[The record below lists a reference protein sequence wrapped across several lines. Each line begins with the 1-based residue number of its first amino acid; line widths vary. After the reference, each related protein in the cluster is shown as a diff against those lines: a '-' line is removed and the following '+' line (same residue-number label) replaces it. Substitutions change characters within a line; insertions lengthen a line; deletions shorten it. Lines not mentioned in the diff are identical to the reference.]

1 MEEKNKKSNEREHMK
16 AVICPKYGPP
26 EVLQLTEV
34 PKPSPKDNEILVR
47 VLSAAVTTEDPL
59 NRMGKPYIIR
69 LFVGFTK
76 PKNPI
81 PGSEFAGVVE
91 AVGKDVKKFKKGDR
105 VMGSTGTVYGS
116 YAEYVCL
123 PEDGFLGI
131 IPENMTY
138 DEASPVCAS
147 LAAWNFLVDKA
158 KIKRGQKVLINGASG
173 AVGSAAVQ
181 IARHFGAEVTGVCS
195 AKNLDLVRSLG
206 ADSVIDYKKEDFTK
220 NGKKYDIVFDAA
232 GKSSFRKSNASLTE
246 NGIYLSTVPS
256 LPILLQSMWTKR
268 IGKKKAKFS
277 ATGLQPMEDRLSFL
291 KGLTGL
297 VEAGKLKSVMDMRY
311 TMEQVVEAHRYVE
324 EGRKTGNVVMNIGE

>member
-1 MEEKNKKSNEREHMK
+1 MEEDKKNMK
-16 AVICPKYGPP
+16 AVVCPRYGPP
-26 EVLQLTEV
+26 EVLELTEV
-34 PKPSPKDNEILVR
+34 AKPTPKDNEVVIR
-47 VLSAAVTTEDPL
+47 VHSVAVTTEDPL

-91 AVGKDVKKFKKGDR
+91 AVGRDVRKFKKGDR
-105 VMGSTGTVYGS
+105 VMGSTGTEYGA
-116 YAEYVCL
+116 YAEYVCIS
-123 PEDGFLGI
+123 EDGFLGVM
-131 IPENMTY
+131 PDNMNY

-158 KIKRGQKVLINGASG
+158 NIQKGQKVLINGASG

-181 IARHFGAEVTGVCS
+181 VAKHFGAEVTGVCS
-195 AKNLDLVRSLG
+195 SKNHDLVRSLG
-206 ADSVIDYKKEDFTK
+206 ANFVIDYKKADFTK
-220 NGKKYDIVFDAA
+220 NGKTYDIIFDAS
-232 GKSSFRKSNASLTE
+232 GKSSYRKSKGSLSE
-246 NGIYLSTVPS
+246 NGIYLSTVPK

-291 KGLTGL
+291 KGLTKL
-297 VEAGKLKSVMDMRY
+297 FESEELKSITDKSY
-311 TMEQVVEAHRYVE
+311 TMEQIVDAHRYVE
-324 EGRKTGNVVMNIGE
+324 EGHKIGNVVMKVA

>member
-1 MEEKNKKSNEREHMK
+1 MVKNKMKSSEKMK

-34 PKPSPKDNEILVR
+34 PKPTPKDNEVLIR
-47 VLSAAVTTEDPL
+47 VYSAAVTTEDPL

-81 PGSEFAGVVE
+81 PGSEFAGVIE

-123 PEDGFLGI
+123 PEEGFLGI
-131 IPENMTY
+131 IPDNMTY
-138 DEASPVCAS
+138 DEASPICAS
-147 LAAWNFLVDKA
+147 LAAWNFLVDKGNIR
-158 KIKRGQKVLINGASG
+158 KGHKVLINGASG

-181 IARHFGAEVTGVCS
+181 IARHFGAEITGVCS
-195 AKNLDLVRSLG
+195 SKNQELVRSLG
-206 ADSVIDYKKEDFTK
+206 ADSLIDYKKEDFTK
-220 NGKKYDIVFDAA
+220 NGKIYDIVFDAA
-232 GKSSFRKSNASLTE
+232 GKSSFRKSKASLTE
-246 NGIYLSTVPS
+246 NGIYLSTVPKMT
-256 LPILLQSMWTKR
+256 ILLQSMVTKR

-291 KGLTGL
+291 KGLIKL
-297 VEAGKLKSVMDMRY
+297 LEAGELKSVMDKRY
-311 TMEQVVEAHRYVE
+311 SMKEIVEAHRYVE
-324 EGRKTGNVVMNIGE
+324 EGCKTGNVVMKID

>member
-1 MEEKNKKSNEREHMK
+1 MVERNVKESEKMK
-16 AVICPKYGPP
+16 AVVCPKYGPP
-26 EVLQLTEV
+26 EILQLTEV
-34 PKPSPKDNEILVR
+34 PKPTPKDNEVLVR
-47 VLSAAVTTEDPL
+47 VYSAAVTTEDPL
-59 NRMGKPYIIR
+59 NWMGKPYIIR
-69 LFVGFTK
+69 LFVGLTK

-81 PGSEFAGVVE
+81 PGSEFAGEIE

-131 IPENMTY
+131 MPENMTY
-138 DEASPVCAS
+138 DEASPICAS
-147 LAAWNFLVDKA
+147 LAAWNFLVDKGNIR
-158 KIKRGQKVLINGASG
+158 KGQKVLINGASG

-195 AKNLDLVRSLG
+195 TKNHDLVRSLG

-220 NGKKYDIVFDAA
+220 NGITYDIVFDAA
-232 GKSSFRKSNASLTE
+232 GKSSFGKSKGSLSE
-246 NGIYLSTVPS
+246 NGIYLSTVPK

-268 IGKKKAKFS
+268 VGKKKAKFS

-291 KGLTGL
+291 KGLIKLVKTG
-297 VEAGKLKSVMDMRY
+297 ELKSVMDKRY
-311 TMEQVVEAHRYVE
+311 TMEEIIEAHRYVE
-324 EGRKTGNVVMNIGE
+324 AGRKTGNVVMNME